1 MLRSATRKTM
11 RSATQ
16 KRNDNK
22 EDKRNRKFLP
32 ESLLPGA
39 SGVVASKVVE
49 ALIEPEL
56 LHRGGRGRGGDT
68 QSTKSGSLG
77 RDDKRGTRRTSS
89 QHAHKQ
95 TTRKQH
101 HLRGKKSKFDKKE
114 HWERRDPPTQRLNVQ
129 RLQEQCKL
137 MSFNLLFIKKIV

>member
-1 MLRSATRKTM
+1 MSEKKHVEKCNKKNHNKGAKRNM

-101 HLRGKKSKFDKKE
+101 HLREKKVNLTKKSTGKDETPHATIECTK
-114 HWERRDPPTQRLNVQ
+114 TTGAV
-129 RLQEQCKL
+129 
-137 MSFNLLFIKKIV
+137 